1 MLLLSLLLL
10 LGVSSCSQK
19 EERRILVVHS
29 YEETYAAYPEFNR
42 MIAEQF
48 EKEKIDADI
57 RTVYL
62 DCESYWEEPE
72 LERMRFLV
80 DSVSKDWRPEVIL
93 VNEDQATYSL
103 MKCGIQLA
111 KEVPV
116 VFGGVNY
123 PNWGLLKH
131 HPNVTGFHD
140 KIAFN
145 ENISVAKELFG
156 EHVRLFTMLLRGD
169 ERKVRRRS
177 NDGAKSNKEARC
189 AGYNS
194 ADILAKEQEAGTVA

>member
-1 MLLLSLLLL
+1 MNGLNRGIIRLLLLSLLLL

-80 DSVSKDWRPEVIL
+80 DSVSRDWRPDAIGAV
-93 VNEDQATYSL
+93 
-103 MKCGIQLA
+103 
-111 KEVPV
+111 
-116 VFGGVNY
+116 
-123 PNWGLLKH
+123 
-131 HPNVTGFHD
+131 
-140 KIAFN
+140 
-145 ENISVAKELFG
+145 SVASFFRN
-156 EHVRLFTMLLRGD
+156 VAD
-169 ERKVRRRS
+169 
-177 NDGAKSNKEARC
+177 NGA
-189 AGYNS
+189 AGREW
-194 ADILAKEQEAGTVA
+194 LEFCKG

>member
-1 MLLLSLLLL
+1 MNGVNRGIFRLLPVFLLLF

-19 EERRILVVHS
+19 EERRILVIHS

-80 DSVSKDWRPEVIL
+80 DSVSKDWRPGYLFIDEMRNSVG
-93 VNEDQATYSL
+93 ERSA
-103 MKCGIQLA
+103 CGFWWCQL
-111 KEVPV
+111 
-116 VFGGVNY
+116 
-123 PNWGLLKH
+123 
-131 HPNVTGFHD
+131 
-140 KIAFN
+140 
-145 ENISVAKELFG
+145 SELG
-156 EHVRLFTMLLRGD
+156 ITETSSQRDRLP
-169 ERKVRRRS
+169 
-177 NDGAKSNKEARC
+177 
-189 AGYNS
+189 
-194 ADILAKEQEAGTVA
+194 

>member
-1 MLLLSLLLL
+1 MNGLNRGIIRLLLLSLLLL

-93 VNEDQATYSL
+93 VNEDQATY
-103 MKCGIQLA
+103 
-111 KEVPV
+111 
-116 VFGGVNY
+116 
-123 PNWGLLKH
+123 
-131 HPNVTGFHD
+131 
-140 KIAFN
+140 
-145 ENISVAKELFG
+145 
-156 EHVRLFTMLLRGD
+156 
-169 ERKVRRRS
+169 
-177 NDGAKSNKEARC
+177 
-189 AGYNS
+189 
-194 ADILAKEQEAGTVA
+194 

>member
-1 MLLLSLLLL
+1 MNGVNRGIFRLLPVFLLLF

-19 EERRILVVHS
+19 EERRILVIHS

-80 DSVSKDWRPEVIL
+80 DSVSRDWRPEVIL

-103 MKCGIQLA
+103 MKW
-111 KEVPV
+111 KRSRNH
-116 VFGGVNY
+116 F
-123 PNWGLLKH
+123 
-131 HPNVTGFHD
+131 TGSRNTRCLR
-140 KIAFN
+140 KCWRSR
-145 ENISVAKELFG
+145 EEGS
-156 EHVRLFTMLLRGD
+156 RLYSGD
-169 ERKVRRRS
+169 
-177 NDGAKSNKEARC
+177 
-189 AGYNS
+189 
-194 ADILAKEQEAGTVA
+194 